1 MNVIAQSEIRSVD
14 ERVKVTRVIHT
25 IHATTDIAQ
34 CRQLYLDK
42 LGGLIFAEGYFE
54 QEDRDMALLYVANHM
69 VEPMAARDSAR
80 TDKAFARYLQQ
91 FGQGFHSFEIK
102 VEDGAAAGR
111 RLEAAGCK
119 LVSNYGYFF
128 FVRAESTGGI
138 LIEACDIPMPNDP
151 HDRASWREDW
161 GTGLPH
167 GIVRLDHIAC
177 VTANLNDTL
186 HFFTRL
192 LDGSILVDERIA
204 LPQPGRRVEIL
215 LGDTHIAFVQPDDAE
230 EGPLTGFLAAPNTG
244 IYALVWAVADVGIA
258 EQYFLGKNLRITR
271 QGCVADGFA
280 IHPDDFLGA
289 RHEFTSSATTATQ

>member
-1 MNVIAQSEIRSVD
+1 MAQAKVCSAD
-14 ERVKVTRVIHT
+14 QRVKVTRVIHT
-25 IHATTDIAQ
+25 IHATTDIAR
-34 CRQLYLDK
+34 CRALYLDN

-69 VEPMAARDSAR
+69 VEPMASRDPAR

-102 VEDGAAAGR
+102 VEDGAVAGA

-151 HDRASWREDW
+151 YDRASWQEGW

-167 GIVRLDHIAC
+167 GIVRLGHIAC
-177 VTANLNDTL
+177 VTANLNDAL
-186 HFFTRL
+186 HFFTQL
-192 LDGSILVDERIA
+192 LDGSIVADERIA
-204 LPQPGRRVEIL
+204 LPQPARRVEIL
-215 LGDTHIAFVQPDDAE
+215 LGDTHIALIQPDDAG
-230 EGPLTGFLAAPNTG
+230 EGPLSDFLAAPNTG
-244 IYALVWAVADVGIA
+244 IYALVWVVTNEAIA
-258 EQYFLGKNLRITR
+258 EQYFLDKKLRITR
-271 QGCVADGFA
+271 QGCVSDGFA
-280 IHPDDFLGA
+280 IYPDDFLGA
-289 RHEFTSSATTATQ
+289 RHEFTSSAVMAAR